1 MKTYQRLPRAAVGST
16 SYLCHRCMNE
26 RNTLINWKIG
36 RVVRS
41 PSMYFFTRFA
51 AILNT
56 DYSCMHLELLS
67 LQPYGTLT

>member
-1 MKTYQRLPRAAVGST
+1 
-16 SYLCHRCMNE
+16 
-26 RNTLINWKIG
+26 
-36 RVVRS
+36 
-41 PSMYFFTRFA
+41 MYFFTRFA